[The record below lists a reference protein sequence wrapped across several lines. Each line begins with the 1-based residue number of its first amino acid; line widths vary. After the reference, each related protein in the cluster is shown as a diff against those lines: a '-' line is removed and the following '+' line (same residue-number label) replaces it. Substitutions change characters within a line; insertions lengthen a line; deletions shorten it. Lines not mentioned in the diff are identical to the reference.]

1 MLAEYQVRSL
11 LAPFELDLTAHQVG
25 QLLTYLE
32 LLLRWNRSSN
42 LTAVRTP
49 EECVTRHF
57 GESLYLTRQVALRGS
72 NLDIGSGA
80 GFPGLALKIA
90 LPNLAATLLEPVRK
104 KRAFLKEVVRACQME
119 SVEVRPE
126 RLEEFAERHLL
137 PGVGTASLFH
147 SATSRAVGGLD
158 HLIPTALRVLK
169 PGGYLCLWL
178 GRQQSRTLT
187 QRVAGMA
194 WRPAIPLP
202 LSESREIL
210 VGVTGPGT

>member
-1 MLAEYQVRSL
+1 MKVVPLAADSLGARSMATLVETPDLTVLIDPSVR
-11 LAPFELDLTAHQVG
+11 LAPYRYDLPPHEVEEDRMRDLWRVIREAAKKADI
-25 QLLTYLE
+25 LTV
-32 LLLRWNRSSN
+32 S
-42 LTAVRTP
+42 
-49 EECVTRHF
+49 HF
-57 GESLYLTRQVALRGS
+57 HYDHHNPDAPSIYKG
-72 NLDIGSGA
+72 
-80 GFPGLALKIA
+80 
-90 LPNLAATLLEPVRK
+90 

-137 PGVGTASLFH
+137 PGLGTASLFH

-169 PGGYLCLWL
+169 PGGHLCLWL
-178 GRQQSRTLT
+178 GRQQSRALT
-187 QRVAGMA
+187 EGIPGLA